1 MGVTSAGRGFGTTF
15 FFELPVYGPDY
26 SQPVEK
32 SSGGDIEDL
41 SQVYVDADRKSNIS
55 PVDLA
60 LLGPEGRALSPSGS
74 GNLPQE
80 GDLAS

>member
-15 FFELPVYGPDY
+15 FFELPAYGPDY
-26 SQPVEK
+26 SQPAEK
-32 SSGGDIEDL
+32 SSGGDVEDL
-41 SQVYVDADRKSNIS
+41 SQVYVDTDRKSNIS

-60 LLGPEGRALSPSGS
+60 LLGPEDRALSPSGS
-74 GNLPQE
+74 ANLPQE

>member
-26 SQPVEK
+26 SQPAEK
-32 SSGGDIEDL
+32 SSGGDVEDL
-41 SQVYVDADRKSNIS
+41 RQVYVDTDRKSNIS

-60 LLGPEGRALSPSGS
+60 LLEPEDRAFSPSGS

>member
-26 SQPVEK
+26 SQPAEK
-32 SSGGDIEDL
+32 SSGDDVEDL

-60 LLGPEGRALSPSGS
+60 LLGPEGRALFPSSS